1 MEYSYIQETVDY
13 ICKILHIDNNNQE
26 TNEKLKL
33 IISYAILTGGHD
45 KAIFNEAWDIAYK
58 EL

>member
-1 MEYSYIQETVDY
+1 MEYSYIQVTVDY
-13 ICKILHIDNNNQE
+13 ICKILHVDNNSQE
-26 TNEKLKL
+26 ANDKLKL
-33 IISYAILTGGHD
+33 IISYVILTGGND